1 MINSEQRSAFSFLPH
16 PRLIQVSFT
25 RFAAHVIM
33 GKTVGIFKGTLM
45 NDTMQDID
53 RIFHPRAISIIG
65 SSGRAG
71 SFGRLFLEGMIRMGY
86 PAIYPVHP
94 REKELLGLRAY
105 SGINEIPVDIDLAIS
120 LVPRTEVLQVVQD
133 CAAKGVKGL
142 ILFTSGF
149 KEKDDEG
156 GKIELEIVRAAREG
170 GVRLIGPNANGI
182 YCPAAKL
189 CTFPGALMAGG
200 LPSESGNTA
209 IISQSG
215 SFADYA
221 CQVLAGKNIRFSQ
234 VVGYGNES
242 DLGAVDFLEYCGED
256 KETRVIAGYLEGI
269 KNGRRF
275 FELAKKV
282 SKQKPIIIW
291 KGGLT
296 ESGAKAALAHTGSLA
311 GSRQVWEAMFKQSGI
326 IGVHSVEEVVDC
338 VTAFSWLPL
347 PKGKRTAILSGMAG
361 TNVGTADNCLRLG
374 LELEKYTEKTIQR
387 LLEILPAIGTTAAN
401 PTDIGAG
408 VLVNPSLYGR
418 TAKILLDDENV
429 DMLVTVTGPDNPATV
444 RDLADVAGSANK
456 PMVIALFDIA
466 GLVEP
471 QVKYLQEKHVP
482 VYLDPKRAANALA
495 KLAEYAE
502 YKGKE

>member
-1 MINSEQRSAFSFLPH
+1 
-16 PRLIQVSFT
+16 
-25 RFAAHVIM
+25 
-33 GKTVGIFKGTLM
+33 M
-45 NDTMQDID
+45 NDTMRDID

-65 SSGRAG
+65 SSGREG

-94 REKELLGLRAY
+94 REKELLGLKAY
-105 SGINEIPVDIDLAIS
+105 PGIKEIPVDIDLAIS
-120 LVPRTEVLQVVQD
+120 LVPRSEVLQVVRD
-133 CAAKGVKGL
+133 CAVKGVKGL

-149 KEKDDEG
+149 KEKDAEG
-156 GKIELEIVRAAREG
+156 GKIEQEIVLAARKG
-170 GVRLIGPNANGI
+170 GVRLIGPNANGF
-182 YCPAAKL
+182 YCPAAKI

-200 LPSESGNTA
+200 LPAESGGTA

-215 SFADYA
+215 SFADYT
-221 CQVLAGKNIRFSQ
+221 CQVLTGKNIRFSYA
-234 VVGYGNES
+234 VGYGNES
-242 DLGAVDFLEYCGED
+242 DLGAVDFLEYFGTD

-275 FELAKKV
+275 YELAQKI

-296 ESGAKAALAHTGSLA
+296 ESGARAAFAHTGSLA
-311 GSRQVWEAMFKQSGI
+311 GSRQVWETMFKQSGI
-326 IGVHSVEEVVDC
+326 ISVHSVEEVSDC

-361 TNVGTADNCLRLG
+361 TNVGTADNCLMMG
-374 LELEKYTEKTIQR
+374 LEMAKYTEKTNQR
-387 LLEILPAIGTTAAN
+387 LSKILPAIGTTAAN

-408 VLVNPSLYGR
+408 VLVNPTLYGE
-418 TAKILLDDENV
+418 TAKILLEDENT
-429 DMLVTVTGPDNPATV
+429 DMLITVTGPDNPSTV
-444 RDLADVAGSANK
+444 KDLADAALHTDK
-456 PMVIALFDIA
+456 PMVVSLFDIA

-471 QVKYLQEKHVP
+471 QVKLLQEKHVP

-495 KLAEYAE
+495 KMAEYAE
-502 YKGKE
+502 YKNKS